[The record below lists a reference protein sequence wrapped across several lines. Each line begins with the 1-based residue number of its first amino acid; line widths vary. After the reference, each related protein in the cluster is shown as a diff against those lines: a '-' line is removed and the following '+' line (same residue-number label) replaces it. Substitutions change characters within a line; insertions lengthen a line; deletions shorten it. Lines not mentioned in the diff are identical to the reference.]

1 MKNFIYLLFA
11 CGLMLPSFTS
21 CIEDP
26 LEKEQYMKK
35 IYIVGAADEIQQKDI
50 YFTADE
56 EQETYISIGVGGSQ
70 IIDSDIH
77 FTLEEVDEAIGTYN
91 EKYVGVGNPQYHKIE
106 EGAYQIPSMSGI
118 VKAGDTY
125 TRVPIKIKAREL
137 ECDSLYMLSFK
148 LASAS
153 CEISKPDTIL
163 LFTIRMV
170 NEYSGNYQLSVV
182 KQELQDGNPVGKP
195 SMVSSV
201 RNLKAVDEH
210 EVRFFNLA
218 TMEENRNI
226 ANSCIRMKI
235 HPENST
241 VTLSGWD
248 KLEVLSSEGKYDSEQ
263 KSFQIKYVYRD
274 LDGKIYSVDGTLKLL
289 KNI

>member
-1 MKNFIYLLFA
+1 MKNFIYLLFT
-11 CGLMLPSFTS
+11 CGFMFPSFTS

-35 IYIVGAADEIQQKDI
+35 VFIVGAADEIQQKDI

-70 IIDSDIH
+70 VIDSDVH
-77 FTLEEVDEAIGTYN
+77 FTLEEVDEAIGIYN

-106 EGAYQIPSMSGI
+106 EGVYQIPSMSGI

-163 LFTIRMV
+163 LFTFRMV
-170 NEYSGNYQLSVV
+170 NAYSDNYQLSMI
-182 KQELQDGNPVGKP
+182 KQELQDGTPVGNP
-195 SMVSSV
+195 SMVASV
-201 RNLKAVDEH
+201 RNLKAIDEH

-218 TMEENRNI
+218 TIEENQNI
-226 ANSCIRMKI
+226 SNSCIRMKI
-235 HPENST
+235 NPEDNT
-241 VTLSGWD
+241 LTLSGWD
-248 KLEVLSSEGKYDSEQ
+248 KLDVLSSEGKYDPEQ
-263 KSFQIKYVYRD
+263 KSFQMKYVYKD
-274 LDGKIYSVDGTLKLL
+274 FDGKVYSVDGSLKQL
-289 KNI
+289 K